1 MSLGLFSYLSA
12 SFAFVLFAV
21 LLLTSWRGG
30 GRGVW
35 LAAVSLINALWAG
48 LASQVVI
55 ESVEQAG
62 AYQVFEVARYIAWYV
77 FLIKLFDSA
86 ATKNPGYRRFQRL
99 ALLFSVGFGCL
110 VLVTEFLPTRFG
122 GLTSPEYLLTFQF
135 VGHLL
140 MSIIGLTIIEQLL
153 RNLSLQDRWAIKYLF
168 IGVGGIFAYDLY
180 FYANALLFRGMDPGL
195 WDARGFISLISV
207 PMLVLA
213 AARNREWSLN
223 VFVSRDIVLSTT
235 AIFGGGFYLLMMAGV
250 GYYLRD
256 YGGSWGGV
264 AQIVFLSLAII
275 LLVAVLFSGQF
286 RANLRVFLG
295 KHFYKNK
302 YDYRKEWLQL
312 TGELNNQKDDS
323 NGFISATRV
332 LAQLVDA
339 RSGLIWLYENDN
351 CYRNIAAWHTGRVG
365 IAETKHS
372 SLVQFFER
380 KGYIVNLTN
389 VDTRPE
395 EYEDLVL
402 PTWLSEIHR
411 PWLIVPLFGLESLL
425 GFAVLADPLV
435 SRKINWEDRDLLK
448 TAAKQVSSYLT
459 VLRTSEVLAEARQFE
474 VFNRIS
480 AYMVH
485 DLKNISAELELIVR
499 NAERHRN
506 NPEFLDD
513 TFKTVNNASED
524 ITRLLDQLRNKQLQ
538 KEKKVV
544 VDICNLVKEV
554 ALHKSDCLPVPDVV
568 CNNSECHTVIE
579 KGRLANVLAHLL
591 DNGQQATSDD
601 GFLNV
606 RVTKEDS
613 VIVIQILDNGHGMD
627 SDFINRRLFKPFDTT
642 KGNAGMGIG
651 MYECR
656 EFVRELSGEIY
667 VESEPGKGT
676 SITLR
681 IPLNNEQQKAQ
692 RIISLE

>member
-1 MSLGLFSYLSA
+1 MSLGLFGYLSA
-12 SFAFVLFAV
+12 SLAFLLFAI
-21 LLLTSWRGG
+21 LLLTSWRSGA
-30 GRGVW
+30 RGVL

-55 ESVEQAG
+55 ESVEQAS
-62 AYQVFEVARYIAWYV
+62 AYQVFEVLRYIAWYV

-86 ATKNPGYRRFQRL
+86 ASKNSGYRRFQRWV
-99 ALLFSVGFGCL
+99 LLFSVGFGCL
-110 VLVTEFLPTRFG
+110 VLLTEFVPARFDG
-122 GLTSPEYLLTFQF
+122 WGFHDYLTTFQF
-135 VGHLL
+135 VGHLI
-140 MSIIGLTIIEQLL
+140 MSIIGLAIVEQLF
-153 RNLSLQDRWAIKYLF
+153 RNISVQDRWAIKFLF
-168 IGVGGIFAYDLY
+168 MGVGGIFAYDFY

-195 WDARGFISLISV
+195 WEARGFISFVSV
-207 PMLVLA
+207 PMLVLS

-223 VFVSRDIVLSTT
+223 VFVSRDIVLTTT
-235 AIFGGGFYLLMMAGV
+235 AIFGGGFYLLVMAAV
-250 GYYLRD
+250 GYYLRG
-256 YGGSWGGV
+256 YGGSWGRV
-264 AQIVFLSLAII
+264 AQTVFLSLAII
-275 LLVAVLFSGQF
+275 LLVAVLFSGQL

-323 NGFISATRV
+323 DGFISATGV
-332 LAQLVDA
+332 LARLVDA
-339 RSGLIWLYENDN
+339 RSGLIWLRENDN
-351 CYRNIAAWHTGRVG
+351 RYRNIAAWRTDRIDVT
-365 IAETKHS
+365 ETERS
-372 SLVQFFER
+372 SLVRFFEQT
-380 KGYIVNLTN
+380 GYIINLAN

-395 EYEDLVL
+395 EYEGLVL
-402 PTWLSEIHR
+402 PTWLNEIHR
-411 PWLIVPLFGLESLL
+411 PWMIVPLFGLESLL

-513 TFKTVNNASED
+513 TFDTVNNASED
-524 ITRLLDQLRNKQLQ
+524 IKRLLDQLRNKRLQ
-538 KEKKVV
+538 SERKVA
-544 VDICNLVKEV
+544 VDVCNLVRDV

-568 CNNSECHTVIE
+568 CECGECHTVIE
-579 KGRLANVLAHLL
+579 KGRLTNVLAHLL

-601 GFLNV
+601 GFLKV
-606 RVTKEDS
+606 KVMKKDPA
-613 VIVIQILDNGHGMD
+613 IVIQILDNGHGMD
-627 SDFINRRLFKPFDTT
+627 DDFIKKRLFKPFDTT

-656 EFVRELSGEIY
+656 EFIHELGGEIK

-676 SITLR
+676 SISLH
-681 IPLNNEQQKAQ
+681 IPLNN
-692 RIISLE
+692 